1 MGYADRVMNADW
13 LWSGS
18 VASTRPIAQHDLSYD
33 SSYGSM
39 GTKLTL
45 AMAVAWTGG

>member
-18 VASTRPIAQHDLSYD
+18 VASTRPIAQHDLSY
-33 SSYGSM
+33 GSM